1 MLCPLLCTD
10 LLPLTDKC
18 NILVKKKL
26 PSRLTAWIEQGPF
39 ILFFCT
45 GLYIV
50 RGCGGCVRPHL
61 ESCIVTHVY
70 ICASSLEGLWH
81 QTVCH
86 KFMNTSKKGQCSS
99 SLSLLPKASWARMI
113 GPFTCFF
120 SEGPVLGGCSHTL
133 GCNQCGV
140 FPVVWEVRCSMF
152 LHPHH
157 SSGHRCE
164 SCGKPVSLGVLE
176 SLRFTV
182 SLCVIY
188 VCVGIEMWRP
198 EVGIGSIFY
207 LQCLD
212 RVS

>member
-1 MLCPLLCTD
+1 MCSNTCVHLC
-10 LLPLTDKC
+10 
-18 NILVKKKL
+18 
-26 PSRLTAWIEQGPF
+26 
-39 ILFFCT
+39 LFPGRCMA
-45 GLYIV
+45 
-50 RGCGGCVRPHL
+50 P
-61 ESCIVTHVY
+61 
-70 ICASSLEGLWH
+70 
-81 QTVCH
+81 
-86 KFMNTSKKGQCSS
+86 N
-99 SLSLLPKASWARMI
+99 SLSQVYEHFQKRAVFLIIVIGTKSLLGTDDWSV
-113 GPFTCFF
+113 TCFF

-133 GCNQCGV
+133 GCNQCSV
-140 FPVVWEVRCSMF
+140 FPVVWEVRCSVL

-188 VCVGIEMWRP
+188 VCVGREMWRP
-198 EVGIGSIFY
+198 EVGIRSIFY